1 MPSRNVKII
10 VSVLMLTSLLVLIFS
25 AAGYLG
31 RSENIPAQT
40 SSKSSQVTST
50 SMAKPTNS
58 ISGTSAAVL
67 QALSPDL
74 AEPGPTTADLRR
86 WPAKSSIPV
95 IHQVDLTV
103 FAGRAA
109 NQKPLAGITV
119 ILDPGH
125 GGKDSGTSYPYNAAA
140 PEIVEKDINLA
151 VSLKTRTLLESMGA
165 KVVMTR
171 DQDDWLLIY
180 SRLATASRYVLNQ
193 FIAELPYRG
202 YNSTAVDHLLP
213 QLDEMIRI
221 NSETAESGGRGLMLG
236 IGAGPDQRLL
246 MDVEQQYPDILFISL
261 HCNSLSNDSSVGGLQ
276 VYYQTV
282 DANYEAETG
291 YAGSGNSAKNHPVYT
306 LFDDAGRLKLAT
318 ILHDSIL
325 QRLPDLQF
333 SGKSDLK
340 TGDYA
345 ILREMNLV
353 SVLVEMGFVTN
364 ADDRQILLDPNGR
377 QKIAQ
382 GVADA
387 VYAYYCK

>member
-1 MPSRNVKII
+1 
-10 VSVLMLTSLLVLIFS
+10 
-25 AAGYLG
+25 
-31 RSENIPAQT
+31 
-40 SSKSSQVTST
+40 
-50 SMAKPTNS
+50 
-58 ISGTSAAVL
+58 
-67 QALSPDL
+67 
-74 AEPGPTTADLRR
+74 
-86 WPAKSSIPV
+86 
-95 IHQVDLTV
+95 
-103 FAGRAA
+103 
-109 NQKPLAGITV
+109 
-119 ILDPGH
+119 
-125 GGKDSGTSYPYNAAA
+125 
-140 PEIVEKDINLA
+140 
-151 VSLKTRTLLESMGA
+151 MGA